1 MKFIKVLLFALL
13 LAVLITFAA
22 QNDGSFVS
30 ISYFGLES
38 ASMPLYALLFLAAG
52 VMIILMSIVGLSE
65 RIRLK
70 GKIRKLTKQA
80 KELTGELNLYKS
92 APSRSNTTAQ
102 KATAIPAATGEAGA
116 VEKKKRRFSFKKDEK
131 TEAVTTVTD
140 TNETGEVDT
149 GGTE

>member
-1 MKFIKVLLFALL
+1 MKFIKVILFALL

-22 QNDGSFVS
+22 QNDGSFAS

-52 VMIILMSIVGLSE
+52 VMIILMSFVGMTE

-70 GKIRKLTKQA
+70 GQIRKLNKQV
-80 KELTGELNLYKS
+80 KELTGELSLYTG
-92 APSRSNTTAQ
+92 APEKKDTPAPET
-102 KATAIPAATGEAGA
+102 KAIPAPAGDA
-116 VEKKKRRFSFKKDEK
+116 PTTKKKRRFSFTREEK
-131 TEAVTTVTD
+131 TETALPEVTD
-140 TNETGEVDT
+140 AAETTEVDT